1 MVYRQR
7 KIISF
12 FLFFSFIGGTSSFL
26 NAGQAVKT
34 LPQEKKINFWA
45 DRGEYWGK
53 EDKLKLYNNVK
64 VTQEKAELSAK
75 EVTIDL
81 EKKRLFINEETH
93 FYDQEKEIFAQGLE
107 YNFDIGK
114 AVFRDSKL
122 IFKPW
127 YLQAKELEKIEEKK
141 YLSRNSALTT
151 CELSSPHYH
160 FQARKLNLILNDE
173 LYAQD
178 IFFYV
183 GKLPI
188 FYLPFYYH
196 SLKEKKL
203 SIQIHP
209 GYSETEGIYFRNK
222 IGYPLTKNTYG
233 KFYLDYFQKKGWGTG
248 IEYNYHPSE
257 RLRGS
262 LYGYHIKE
270 KDTLRE
276 RWNIRYFHWSSI
288 TRDLTLNANANF
300 LSDEYFSRDWFRED
314 WQRRILDT
322 YTLNFN
328 YARANFTSRLLIE
341 KKGSYFRGAQNLI
354 SSKEEFFV
362 PRFIFFTQPIKLVSF
377 PAFYNLSF
385 DVANYYE
392 RSPNSPDFYRFKGEG
407 KINLTN
413 SFPLSRLFIFT
424 PMIGFKTS
432 NWGELDDVFYSFYL
446 TNLNLRFRPQYW
458 LFFDF
463 GHRYTQE
470 ILKEIK
476 ENAFTFF
483 GEYCPSLNL
492 SLKFST
498 GYDFLKKEKIDLVN
512 WLTYRPLPYF
522 LIYLYNTYSLE
533 KQEILSWQTEFTLGD
548 LEKKYLLVG
557 LTYSSEPEKYFLRSG
572 FALSLTKS
580 WQIEFKLY
588 TDLFGSDKYTE
599 KEISLTRDLH
609 CWVANFFY
617 RERPQ
622 VKEWWFFLSLK
633 ISYEAQKK
641 LYPREQEQEW
651 YPWR

>member
-1 MVYRQR
+1 VWPYWQR

-26 NAGQAVKT
+26 NAGEAVKT
-34 LPQEKKINFWA
+34 LPQEKKVNFWA

-53 EDKLKLYNNVK
+53 ENKLKLYNNVK

-93 FYDQEKEIFAQGLE
+93 FHDEEKEIFAQGLE
-107 YNFDIGK
+107 YNFDTGRAI
-114 AVFRDSKL
+114 FRNSKL

-160 FQARKLNLILNDE
+160 FQAQKLNLILNDK

-178 IFFYV
+178 VFFYL

-188 FYLPFYYH
+188 FYLPFYYQ
-196 SLKEKKL
+196 SLKEKRL
-203 SIQIHP
+203 SIQIRP
-209 GYSETEGIYFRNK
+209 GYNETEGIYFRNK
-222 IGYPLTKNTYG
+222 IGYLFTKNTYG
-233 KFYLDYFQKKGWGTG
+233 KLYLDYFQKKGWGTG
-248 IEYNYHPSE
+248 IEYNYHPQE
-257 RLRGS
+257 NLRGS

-270 KDTLRE
+270 KDTLQE
-276 RWNIRYFHWSSI
+276 RWNIRYFHWSELY
-288 TRDLTLNANANF
+288 RDLTMTANFNF
-300 LSDEYFSRDWFRED
+300 LSDESFNNSYFRED
-314 WQRRILDT
+314 WQRINRDLYSNLTFT
-322 YTLNFN
+322 YSKPTFTL
-328 YARANFTSRLLIE
+328 RLLGE
-341 KKGSYFRGAQNLI
+341 RHDDWQNGRFQNKE
-354 SSKEEFFV
+354 SSL

-385 DVANYYE
+385 DLANYYE
-392 RSPNSPDFYRFKGEG
+392 RSSDFYRFKGEG

-413 SFPLSRLFIFT
+413 RFFLSRLFIFT
-424 PMIGFKTS
+424 PMIEFKTS
-432 NWGELDDVFYSFYL
+432 NWADTGDIFHSNYS
-446 TNLNLRFRPQYW
+446 TNLNLRFRPRGW

-463 GHRYTQE
+463 GHSYTQE

-476 ENAFTFF
+476 ENVFTFS

-498 GYDFLKKEKIDLVN
+498 GYDFLNKVNKDLVN

-522 LIYLYNTYSLE
+522 LVYLYNIYSLE
-533 KQEILSWQTEFTLGD
+533 KKEILSWQTEFTLGE
-548 LEKKYLLVG
+548 LKRKYFLLG
-557 LTYSSEPEKYFLRSG
+557 FTYSSPEKYYLRSG
-572 FALSLTKS
+572 FAVSLTKS
-580 WQIEFKLY
+580 WQIEVNLN
-588 TDLFGSDKYTE
+588 TDLSNDPNKYTE

-609 CWVANFFY
+609 CWVVNFFY

-622 VKEWWFFLSLK
+622 VKELWFFLSLK